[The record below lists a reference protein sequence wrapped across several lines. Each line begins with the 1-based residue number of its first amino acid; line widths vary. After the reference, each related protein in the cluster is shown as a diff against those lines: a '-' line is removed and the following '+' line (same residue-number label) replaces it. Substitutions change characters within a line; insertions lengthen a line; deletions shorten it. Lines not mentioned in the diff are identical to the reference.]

1 MSIQAIDNES
11 SKSAFQTFMVVMV
24 KGKMGVVHPIQS
36 LLDQSGK
43 FCNMKQVLL
52 YSSDG
57 KQIINSCRYSYSYI
71 LYWCCR
77 QMM

>member
-1 MSIQAIDNES
+1 MSIQAIGNES

-71 LYWCCR
+71 LYWCYR